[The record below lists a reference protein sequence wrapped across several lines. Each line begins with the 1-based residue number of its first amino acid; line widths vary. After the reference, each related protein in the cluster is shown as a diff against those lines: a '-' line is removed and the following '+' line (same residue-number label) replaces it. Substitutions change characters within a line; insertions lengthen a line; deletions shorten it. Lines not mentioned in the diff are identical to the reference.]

1 MRKLAR
7 KSRGYV
13 IVAIL
18 IGLLGLTLSLVLH
31 ELFHVFMHWGSV
43 SHINFFPHMGAL
55 VQVDV
60 MLPPGYDLEGEEIA
74 AYCITL
80 LVILITV
87 AIIFKIGDSEDKRSS
102 GQILFPNDKKM
113 QKMNPSKMLELSELD
128 DMSSA
133 PSPKQDKKKQ

>member
-31 ELFHVFMHWGSV
+31 ELFHIFMHWGSV
-43 SHINFFPHMGAL
+43 RHVNFFPHLGAL
-55 VQVDV
+55 VEVDV
-60 MLPPGYDLEGEEIA
+60 ALAPGYDLEGEEVA

-80 LVILITV
+80 LTILVTV
-87 AIIFKIGDSEDKRSS
+87 AIIFMIGDSEDKRSS

-128 DMSSA
+128 DA
-133 PSPKQDKKKQ
+133 IPSTPKRTNKPRK

>member
-1 MRKLAR
+1 MKKIAR
-7 KSRGYV
+7 RSRGYV

-43 SHINFFPHMGAL
+43 SHINFFPHLGAL

-80 LVILITV
+80 LVILVTV

-102 GQILFPNDKKM
+102 GQILFPNDKKL

-128 DMSSA
+128 DGSSPA
-133 PSPKQDKKKQ
+133 RRSARPKKK